1 MFTVTSHPL
10 RAAISFFVIY
20 PAAHSFN
27 TVFTTASRFGR
38 AFARFSSACLPT
50 ILFLLIGTFIFFPVY
65 RNARMFF
72 VTSPPHRAAIFAVI
86 FRISVAAQSYHI
98 FSLHCAEI
106 TFARFSSASIPAIL
120 WVSPTEA
127 TTATDLTGVVLAVPF
142 STPNSLLHTGTDN
155 FTTHF
160 CVNGLVLL
168 PLRTMPVCDRGQ
180 LFRFAIDD
188 HSHEVQ
194 VDFHRVKLL
203 WKKIDEN

>member
-120 WVSPTEA
+120 WV
-127 TTATDLTGVVLAVPF
+127 GVNA
-142 STPNSLLHTGTDN
+142 
-155 FTTHF
+155 
-160 CVNGLVLL
+160 LVITVTSL
-168 PLRTMPVCDRGQ
+168 PLRAAI
-180 LFRFAIDD
+180 FAAFWPISPAA
-188 HSHEVQ
+188 HSSSPRAV
-194 VDFHRVKLL
+194 RTLA
-203 WKKIDEN
+203 